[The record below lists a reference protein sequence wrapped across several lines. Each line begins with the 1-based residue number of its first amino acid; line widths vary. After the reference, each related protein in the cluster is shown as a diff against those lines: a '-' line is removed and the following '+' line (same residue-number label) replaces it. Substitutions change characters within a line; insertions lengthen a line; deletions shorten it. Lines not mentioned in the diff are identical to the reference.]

1 MRFLTTSFLVS
12 ILLFSFHASAK
23 PELAPA
29 ALLDFG
35 SYEKVEEMTIY
46 GDIQQDILTL
56 AQNNTSESDADLF
69 VIDDINE
76 DIDLNLVMVTI
87 SLYNDLNDGLVMR

>member
-1 MRFLTTSFLVS
+1 MRFLTTPFLVS
-12 ILLFSFHASAK
+12 ALLLPFHAYAK

-46 GDIQQDILTL
+46 GDIQQDIIIL
-56 AQNNTSESDADLF
+56 AQNNTSESEADLF

-76 DIDLNLVMVTI
+76 DIELNLVVVTV